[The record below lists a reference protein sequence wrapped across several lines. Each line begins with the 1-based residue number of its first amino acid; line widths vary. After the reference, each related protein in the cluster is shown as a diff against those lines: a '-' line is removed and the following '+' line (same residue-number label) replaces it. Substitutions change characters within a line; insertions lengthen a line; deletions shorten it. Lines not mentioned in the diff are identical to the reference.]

1 MPPCSRLLAGCLACA
16 LSAVALPA
24 LAQLA
29 SETYSSEPAAG
40 GFIRVNN
47 REDYLR
53 AERHQQE
60 ELRYQRQHEETMRE
74 ERMQE
79 ERVRQQR
86 MDEQRMNSNH

>member
-1 MPPCSRLLAGCLACA
+1 MSPTSRLLAGCLACA
-16 LSAVALPA
+16 LSAAALPA
-24 LAQLA
+24 LAQLD
-29 SETYSSEPAAG
+29 SQTYLSDRAAG

-74 ERMQE
+74 ERIQE
-79 ERVRQQR
+79 ERVRQER
-86 MDEQRMNSNH
+86 MYEQRMNSSH